1 MKGENVVNQLREGVL
16 VYWNARTAQERK
28 FLAVGAGVVLLAL
41 VYSLFVGPAV
51 EGRANLKKALP
62 ELRQQAAQLQSMA
75 AEAQA
80 ISREGVPQVV
90 PMTQESLTASL
101 GARSIKPESIT
112 MSGEFAKLQVKEVA
126 FANLVTWLDAQ
137 RRESR
142 IMAQDIDLSAQG
154 AAGMVGGTLTL
165 RQNTGSGR

>member
-1 MKGENVVNQLREGVL
+1 MKGENVFSQLKEGVL

-28 FLAVGAGVVLLAL
+28 FLAAGGGVVLLAL
-41 VYSLFVGPAV
+41 VYSLFIGPAV

-62 ELRQQAAQLQSMA
+62 ELRQQAAQVQAMA

-80 ISREGVPQVV
+80 ISSAGVPQVM
-90 PMTQESLTASL
+90 PMTQESLTTSL

-112 MSGEFAKLQVKEVA
+112 MTGEFAKVHVKEVA

-142 IMAQDIDLSAQG
+142 ILVQDMDLSGQG
-154 AAGMVGGTLTL
+154 PAGMVGGTLTL
-165 RQNTGSGR
+165 RQDTGGGR

>member
-1 MKGENVVNQLREGVL
+1 MKGENVFRQLKEGVL
-16 VYWNARTAQERK
+16 VYWNARTTQEQK
-28 FLAVGAGVVLLAL
+28 FLAVGGGVVLLAL
-41 VYSLFVGPAV
+41 VYSLFIGPAV
-51 EGRANLKKALP
+51 EGRSNLQKALP
-62 ELRQQAAQLQSMA
+62 ELRQQAAQVQAMA

-80 ISREGVPQVV
+80 LSGTGAPQVV

-112 MSGEFAKLQVKEVA
+112 MTGEFAKVQVKEVA

-142 IMAQDIDLSAQG
+142 IMVQDMELAGQG
-154 AAGMVGGTLTL
+154 AEGMVGGTLTL
-165 RQNTGSGR
+165 RQNAGGGR

>member
-1 MKGENVVNQLREGVL
+1 MKGENVYNQLKEGVL

-28 FLAVGAGVVLLAL
+28 FLAVGGGVVLLAL
-41 VYSLFVGPAV
+41 VYSLFIGPAV
-51 EGRANLKKALP
+51 EGRANLNKALP

-75 AEAQA
+75 AEAQSVA
-80 ISREGVPQVV
+80 RDGVAQVV

-101 GARSIKPESIT
+101 AARSIQPGSIT
-112 MSGEFAKLQVKEVA
+112 MTGEFAKIQVKEVA

-142 IMAQDIDLSAQG
+142 ILVQDMEIAAQG
-154 AAGMVGGTLTL
+154 SAGMVGGTLTL
-165 RQNTGSGR
+165 RQNAGGGQ

>member
-1 MKGENVVNQLREGVL
+1 MKGENVFGQLKEGLL
-16 VYWNARTAQERK
+16 VYWNARTPQEQK
-28 FLAVGAGVVLLAL
+28 FLAAGGAVVALAL
-41 VYSLFVGPAV
+41 VYSLFIDPAV
-51 EGRANLKKALP
+51 TGRAHLKKSLP

-80 ISREGVPQVV
+80 VSREGIAQVV

-101 GARSIKPESIT
+101 AARSIKPESIT
-112 MSGEFAKLQVKEVA
+112 MTGDFARLQVKEVA

-142 IMAQDIDLSAQG
+142 VMVQDMDLSAQG
-154 AAGMVGGTLTL
+154 AAGLVGGTLTL
-165 RQNTGSGR
+165 RQNAGGSQ